1 MSKTRNELTLLLCFL
16 LAVVLSLSATPLL
29 AQRGGAKIEGTVADS
44 TGAVLPGVEVTIT
57 NVDTAQSRLAITGDL
72 GRYSAP
78 LLATGNYEVRAEL
91 AGFQTGVR
99 RGIRLVV
106 GQEAVVDFT
115 LELGSISEEVVV
127 TGEAALVNTTT
138 STLSDVINE
147 FQVDNLPLN
156 TRNLTQFGL
165 LTPGVVQIRTGVT
178 GGVTLGA
185 PSIRISVAGA
195 KFYSTGFLL
204 DGTDV
209 TDSSR
214 GMGPSGA
221 AGSMFGVETIKEIQV
236 ITNNY
241 SSEYGRF
248 AGGLMSMV
256 SKSGSNTFHGSLF
269 FFHRNDNLDASNFFD
284 NKFGEEKPEF
294 RRHQFGATIGGP
306 IIEDKTFFFFSYE
319 GFRQA
324 LGQTKIGLVPSVE
337 AKQGLFDAVGGAC
350 SSSHLGLGGV
360 YDPALDRC
368 RLPLHPEVGPFLAL
382 YPDPSAANVTGPT
395 GDLVHSG
402 SEPTTD
408 DSFTARVDH
417 NFSDSDSFFA
427 RFTSSKGDRE
437 PVVDGQNSF
446 IPFVLTTLSGLQLY
460 STMEWKHIVSPSTI
474 NTFRFGAQRN
484 EWKEGARNP
493 GPLDIGFFPDRAQG
507 DILPGDGVMHAG
519 LRLEGQ
525 NVSNQFSYGDDIFM
539 TRGQHDLKLGVLIT
553 RHQTNDFTIG
563 RGGGSFT
570 WNGIDDFVTGNPFEW
585 RGKIPRD
592 NPQRG
597 SRQTVMGFY
606 IQDDFKF
613 RPNFTINL
621 GLRYEPS
628 TSPTE
633 VNGLMANLRDPL
645 NDTVGTC
652 VAVAD
657 GFDCETPYFKTPS
670 KNNFAPR
677 IGFAWDPFSDGRTS
691 IRAGFGVFHETILPY
706 HYTGQI
712 RRSPP
717 IAFEPRIRDAAS
729 LAAQFPAPPQEALT
743 ASGGTLDFQ
752 VAEFEPSQPYMMQW
766 NLSLQRELGKDISVT
781 AAYVGSHGVHL
792 GSQRNLNTRIPEI
805 LPDGRKLYR
814 TRLSDR
820 NPAWADIDYWDFA
833 NNSFYHGL
841 QLAARKRFS
850 DGLQFQMSYTF
861 GRSVD
866 SASSI
871 NQSDVQENTSKTPQ
885 DAYNV
890 AGTNQ
895 GLSDHHVQNHFSF
908 NFSYELPISGLSGA
922 SKALL
927 EGWQVNGIISLN
939 TGNPYKLLSGTSG
952 NLRDYDEDGESSTN
966 SPSLRPGA
974 NSNPVLNDGRDPD
987 RYYDPNAF
995 ILPDP
1000 GFYGDLGRNTLIGPG
1015 VATTDL
1021 SLFKNT
1027 DVAEEVTIQFRAEFF
1042 NIFNRANFGGP
1053 DRTIFNGPQ
1062 IAPVSCAAY
1071 GSTGPTTG
1079 CNQLLSAPEDLYR
1092 ESTVGRITRTRT
1104 SSRQIQLGLRL
1115 VF

>member
-1 MSKTRNELTLLLCFL
+1 MSKTNNYLILLACGLV
-16 LAVVLSLSATPLL
+16 AVVLSLSAGPLL
-29 AQRGGAKIEGTVADS
+29 AQGGGGKIEGTVADS

-57 NVDTAQSRLAITGDL
+57 NVDTAQSRLSITGDG

-78 LLATGNYEVRAEL
+78 LLDTGNYEIRAEL

-99 RGIRLVV
+99 RGVRLVV

-115 LELGSISEEVVV
+115 LEVGSISEEVVV
-127 TGEAALVNTTT
+127 TGEAALVNTTS

-147 FQVDNLPLN
+147 YQVDNLPLN
-156 TRNLTQFGL
+156 TRNLTQFAL
-165 LTPGVVQIRTGVT
+165 LTPGVVQLRSGVT

-185 PSIRISVAGA
+185 PSVRISVGGA

-221 AGSMFGVETIKEIQV
+221 AGSMFGVETIKEIRV

-241 SSEYGRF
+241 SAEYGRF
-248 AGGLMSMV
+248 SGGLMTMV
-256 SKSGSNTFHGSLF
+256 SKNGSNDFHGSLF

-284 NKFGEEKPEF
+284 NKFGTEKPEF
-294 RRHQFGATIGGP
+294 KRHQFGATIGGP
-306 IIEDKTFFFFSYE
+306 IVQDKTFFFFSYE
-319 GFRQA
+319 GFRQSQ
-324 LGQTKIGLVPSVE
+324 GQTVIGLVPSVE
-337 AKQGLFDAVGGAC
+337 AKQGLFDAVNGAC
-350 SSSHLGLGGV
+350 SSGHLGLGGV
-360 YDPALDRC
+360 YNAALDRC
-368 RLPLHPEVGPFLAL
+368 QLPVHPEIGPFLAL
-382 YPDPSAANVTGPT
+382 YPDPNVANVTGPT
-395 GDLVHSG
+395 GDRVFTG

-408 DSFTARVDH
+408 NSFTARVDH

-427 RFTSSKGDRE
+427 RFTSSKGDRS
-437 PVVDGQNSF
+437 PVVDGQQSF
-446 IPFVLTTLSGLQLY
+446 IPEALSTLKGLQLY
-460 STMEWKHIVSPSTI
+460 STMEWKHVFSPNTI

-484 EWKEGARNP
+484 EWKEAARNP

-507 DILPGDGVMHAG
+507 DILPGDGVMHSG

-539 TRGQHDLKLGVLIT
+539 TRGQHDLKLGVLVT

-570 WNGIDDFVTGNPFEW
+570 WNGVDEYVTGNPFEW

-597 SRQTVMGFY
+597 ARQTVMGFY
-606 IQDDFKF
+606 IQDDYKW

-645 NDTVGTC
+645 NDRVGTC

-657 GFDCETPYFKTPS
+657 GFDCQEPYFKTPS
-670 KNNFAPR
+670 KTNFAPR
-677 IGFAWDPFSDGRTS
+677 IGLAWDPFSDGRTS

-717 IAFEPRIRDAAS
+717 IAFEPRIRDRAS
-729 LAAQFPAPPQEALT
+729 LAAQFPGPPQEALD
-743 ASGGTLDFQ
+743 AAGGTLDFQ

-766 NLSLQRELGKDISVT
+766 NLSLQREIGQSISLT
-781 AAYVGSHGVHL
+781 AAYVGSRGVHL
-792 GSQRNLNTRIPEI
+792 GGQRNVNTRVPEV

-814 TRLSDR
+814 TGLPDR
-820 NPAWADIDYWDFA
+820 TDAWADIDYWDFG

-841 QLAARKRFS
+841 QMAARKRFS

-866 SASSI
+866 SVSVI
-871 NQSDVQENTSKTPQ
+871 NQSDIQENTGAKSPQ

-890 AGTNQ
+890 AGHNQ

-927 EGWQVNGIISLN
+927 EGWQLNGIVSLN
-939 TGNPYKLLSGTSG
+939 TGNPYKLNTSSSG
-952 NLRDYDEDGESSTN
+952 NLRDYDEDGEAQT
-966 SPSLRPGA
+966 PTPDLAPGA
-974 NSNPVLNDGRDPD
+974 NNNPVRADGRDPD
-987 RYYDPNAF
+987 QYYDPTAF
-995 ILPDP
+995 TLGPP
-1000 GFYGDLGRNTLIGPG
+1000 GMYGTLGRNTLIGPG
-1015 VATTDL
+1015 VSTFDF

-1027 DVAEEVTIQFRAEFF
+1027 DIAEEVMLQFRAEFF
-1042 NIFNRANFGGP
+1042 NIFNRTNFGAPSRSVFSGAN
-1053 DRTIFNGPQ
+1053 IS
-1062 IAPVSCAAY
+1062 PVSCAVY
-1071 GSTGPTTG
+1071 GSPGPTTG
-1079 CNQLLSAPEDLYR
+1079 CNQLDSFSYR
-1092 ESTVGRITRTRT
+1092 SDAGRITRSRT